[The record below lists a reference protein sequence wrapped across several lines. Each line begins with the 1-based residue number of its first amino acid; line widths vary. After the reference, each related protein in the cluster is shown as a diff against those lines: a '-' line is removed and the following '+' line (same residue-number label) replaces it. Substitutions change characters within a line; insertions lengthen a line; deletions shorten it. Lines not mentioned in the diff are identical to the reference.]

1 MSTATS
7 LNYSYPM
14 PIGCVIPYFGK
25 NIPNSFLLCDGS
37 THNISDYP
45 SLNNVLGG
53 IYGSTATT
61 FNVPNTVNKFIEPTL
76 TNSNT
81 IVPGTGS
88 ASFSFTLAEANM
100 PSLPMTGSIT
110 SFSGDTSTAVMTY
123 LTSSTGSISGSSTS
137 ATYIPVGGN
146 FVPAPNY
153 TVDLTGLSNSS
164 FPGVGA
170 AQSVLSNDGVEP
182 RNYSVFYIIKA
193 KP

>member
-14 PIGCVIPYFGK
+14 PIGCIIPYFGK

-45 SLNNVLGG
+45 FLNNVLGG

-61 FNVPNTVNKFIEPTL
+61 FNVPDTVNRFIEPTL

-81 IVPGTGS
+81 IVTGVG
-88 ASFSFTLAEANM
+88 AADFTFTLVEANM

-110 SFSGDTSTAVMTY
+110 SFSGDTNTPVMTY
-123 LTSSTGSISGSSTS
+123 LTSHTGSIGGSSTS
-137 ATYIPVGGN
+137 STYIPVGGN
-146 FVPAPNY
+146 FVSNPNY
-153 TVDLTGLSNSS
+153 TIDLTGLSNSS
-164 FPGVGA
+164 YPGGGA